1 VLYLGEGLSLGAAL
15 VWAFAV
21 LFLRKSG
28 ETAEPFALNL
38 FRVGI
43 SSILFIIT
51 LILLGESLLPSRP
64 VGDYLWLVLS
74 GVVGI
79 ALSDTLFHKCLNL
92 VGAGLNSIIDCLYAP
107 IVMIAAFFFLG
118 ERLGFW
124 QFAGMALVI
133 GGVVVTTKAVP
144 PEGATRRDLLMGIAW
159 GAASMATLAL
169 GVVWAKPILEN
180 GSLLWATA
188 FRQVVSFAVM
198 APLALV
204 SNKRREIWSV
214 FKPSREW
221 RFTLPA
227 TILGS
232 YLALQLW
239 LGGMKHT
246 EAGTAAILNQTST
259 IFVLIL
265 ASIFLGEPFTA
276 RRWFA
281 AALALA
287 GILMVTL
294 G

>member
-1 VLYLGEGLSLGAAL
+1 MGEFLSLGAAL
-15 VWAFAV
+15 VWAVAV

-28 ETAEPFALNL
+28 ETTAPFALNL
-38 FRVGI
+38 FRVGV
-43 SSILFIIT
+43 SSILFTIT
-51 LILLGESLLPSRP
+51 LILLGEKLLPSRP
-64 VGDYLWLVLS
+64 IEDYFWLAVS
-74 GVVGI
+74 GIVGI
-79 ALSDTLFHKCLNL
+79 ALSDTLLHKCLNL

-107 IVMIAAFFFLG
+107 MVMIAAFFLLD
-118 ERLGFW
+118 ERLGMW
-124 QFAGMALVI
+124 QFAGMCLVI
-133 GGVVVTTKAVP
+133 GGVVVTTRAVP
-144 PEGATRRDLLMGIAW
+144 PEGATRRDLVMGIVW
-159 GAASMATLAL
+159 GAAAMATLAL
-169 GVVWAKPILEN
+169 GVVWAKPLLEH

-188 FRQVVSFAVM
+188 FRQVVSFVVM
-198 APLALV
+198 APIALI
-204 SNKRREIWSV
+204 SPKRRQIWSV

-246 EAGTAAILNQTST
+246 DAGTAAILNQTST

-265 ASIFLGEPFTA
+265 AAIFLGEPFTT

-281 AALALA
+281 ATLALA